1 MALIFTVEFWLT
13 VGFVLSILEIFSGF
27 FIALSF
33 GIAGF
38 ILAVLL
44 KVLPELFTEW
54 YEIALIYSVIS
65 LLIVFLSR
73 KIFIKSKAIK
83 HDVND

>member
-38 ILAVLL
+38 ILAALL
-44 KVLPELFTEW
+44 KVLPALFTEW

-73 KIFIKSKAIK
+73 KISTKSKAIK

>member
-13 VGFVLSILEIFSGF
+13 VGFVLSILEVFSGF

-38 ILAVLL
+38 ILAGLL
-44 KVLPELFTEW
+44 KVSPALFTEW
-54 YEIALIYSVIS
+54 YEIAFIYSVIS
-65 LLIVFLSR
+65 LLIVFLAR
-73 KIFIKSKAIK
+73 KIFVKSQTIE